1 MKISWTWLS
10 SLVDTEGL
18 SPEEVAEALTMAG
31 LEVEGVEPF
40 GQDPALDTV
49 VVAHIT
55 SIEPHPQADKLV
67 VCQVD
72 AGAKGA
78 FQIVCGAKNMKAGDK
93 VPMATVG
100 TVMPSRKEDE
110 EPFVIREAE
119 LRGVKSSGML
129 CSAAELMLSTDH
141 AGLMILP
148 EDAPVG
154 EPVLQAM
161 GLQDTVLEVSL
172 TPNRP
177 DGLGHVGIAREVAAL
192 LGRSLRLPTSVQ
204 GWRAQCRGEEP
215 PTSEPRAVQAG
226 PPVGEL
232 LQVRLEDPEGCPRY
246 MAAVLTDVHV
256 GPSPWWMQARLMA
269 IGQRPINNLVDVTN
283 YVAHECGQPMHA
295 FDLDQLAQQTI
306 VIRRAVEGETLVTI
320 DDKERPLTPEDVVI
334 ADAERPVAVAGVMGG
349 AESGVTE
356 ATTRVALECAYFA
369 PTRVRRTS
377 RRLGLHTDSSH
388 RFERGTDPNGVP
400 WFMERAID
408 LLLETQEA
416 SAQQVSLAVGTL
428 DAYPQPIT
436 PREVTLTAAR
446 YQGLIGVALSAA
458 EMAETLGLIDIPAV
472 VEGDSIRAT
481 VPTFRPDIERHVDLI
496 EEIARVRGFETIEA
510 ELPMGSMGFAH
521 TIREDAEGLAETVV
535 PRDHE
540 QALAEMRS
548 LMLDRGLHEA
558 VNYNFIASGQVEQMG
573 FGENDPRAY
582 PIKVRNPLADNMGV
596 MRTTLVPGLLANI
609 ARNTSHQMADV
620 ALFEVGQVYLRHDL
634 DNAPLPVSVG
644 GERWDLHAEPA
655 MLAALVRG
663 QIEDH
668 FLGRRAW
675 DIFDVRG
682 LVQDLVERVTRLP
695 LTVASLEHPPA
706 MLHPYACGALEV
718 SGVAVGW
725 LGALHPDLIKAH
737 KVSGEVYGFELDVS
751 RLMALRQD
759 LPRMA
764 AIPRFIRR
772 A

>member
-215 PTSEPRAVQAG
+215 PTSEPRA
-226 PPVGEL
+226 
-232 LQVRLEDPEGCPRY
+232 
-246 MAAVLTDVHV
+246 
-256 GPSPWWMQARLMA
+256 
-269 IGQRPINNLVDVTN
+269 
-283 YVAHECGQPMHA
+283 
-295 FDLDQLAQQTI
+295 
-306 VIRRAVEGETLVTI
+306 
-320 DDKERPLTPEDVVI
+320 
-334 ADAERPVAVAGVMGG
+334 
-349 AESGVTE
+349 
-356 ATTRVALECAYFA
+356 
-369 PTRVRRTS
+369 
-377 RRLGLHTDSSH
+377 
-388 RFERGTDPNGVP
+388 
-400 WFMERAID
+400 
-408 LLLETQEA
+408 
-416 SAQQVSLAVGTL
+416 
-428 DAYPQPIT
+428 
-436 PREVTLTAAR
+436 
-446 YQGLIGVALSAA
+446 
-458 EMAETLGLIDIPAV
+458 
-472 VEGDSIRAT
+472 
-481 VPTFRPDIERHVDLI
+481 
-496 EEIARVRGFETIEA
+496 
-510 ELPMGSMGFAH
+510 
-521 TIREDAEGLAETVV
+521 
-535 PRDHE
+535 
-540 QALAEMRS
+540 
-548 LMLDRGLHEA
+548 
-558 VNYNFIASGQVEQMG
+558 
-573 FGENDPRAY
+573 
-582 PIKVRNPLADNMGV
+582 
-596 MRTTLVPGLLANI
+596 
-609 ARNTSHQMADV
+609 
-620 ALFEVGQVYLRHDL
+620 
-634 DNAPLPVSVG
+634 
-644 GERWDLHAEPA
+644 
-655 MLAALVRG
+655 
-663 QIEDH
+663 
-668 FLGRRAW
+668 
-675 DIFDVRG
+675 
-682 LVQDLVERVTRLP
+682 
-695 LTVASLEHPPA
+695 
-706 MLHPYACGALEV
+706 
-718 SGVAVGW
+718 
-725 LGALHPDLIKAH
+725 
-737 KVSGEVYGFELDVS
+737 
-751 RLMALRQD
+751 
-759 LPRMA
+759 
-764 AIPRFIRR
+764 
-772 A
+772 